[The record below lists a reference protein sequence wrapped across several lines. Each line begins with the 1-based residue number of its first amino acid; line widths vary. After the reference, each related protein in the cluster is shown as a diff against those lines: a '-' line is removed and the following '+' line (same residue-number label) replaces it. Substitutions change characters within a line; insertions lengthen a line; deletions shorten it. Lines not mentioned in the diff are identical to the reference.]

1 MAEDPRVDI
10 KIEDAVNFNLI
21 PTRLR
26 AAALEIRHFA
36 EKASSQGRWK
46 TWGMSVMADVRGDSI
61 ADTAELVAVGATPEK
76 CRPELRTWN
85 SEHIARW
92 DPTTALTVA
101 AMLEWV
107 ADAREAIDAVSGE
120 PGQGTEMFLTAEKH
134 AIAIMDAFTKGRG

>member
-1 MAEDPRVDI
+1 MSDPHV
-10 KIEDAVNFNLI
+10 EVNVEVTNNFNVL

-26 AAALEIRHFA
+26 TTALEIRHLA
-36 EKASSQGRWK
+36 EKASQGRWK
-46 TWGMSVMADVRGDSI
+46 LWGMQVMADTLGDSNV
-61 ADTAELVAVGATPEK
+61 DHCELVANARTPK
-76 CRPELRTWN
+76 ADLPDIRTWN
-85 SEHIARW
+85 ASHIARW